1 MRGKILIAAL
11 VLIGAVAV
19 ATARAV
25 PTRQSALVRF
35 TTPTVVAGAFVLGT
49 VVFEHDDSAMARG
62 ESCTT
67 VYAYDTWKDE
77 RGKAIVDFMCEP
89 RQRSLATKFEAT
101 CSRTFVTGPQRLL
114 EYQFAGDTEGHGV
127 PDR

>member
-1 MRGKILIAAL
+1 MRRKILTVGLVLIAAVT
-11 VLIGAVAV
+11 VL
-19 ATARAV
+19 TAGAV
-25 PTRQSALVRF
+25 PTRKYALVRF
-35 TTPTVVAGAFVLGT
+35 TTPTVVAGALVMGT

-67 VYAYDTWKDE
+67 VYSYDTLKDE
-77 RGKAIVDFMCEP
+77 QGKPIVAFMCEP

-101 CSRTFVTGPQRLL
+101 CSRTFVSGPHTLL

>member
-11 VLIGAVAV
+11 VLIGAVAAV
-19 ATARAV
+19 GAV
-25 PTRQSALVRF
+25 PARKSALVRF
-35 TTPTVVAGAFVLGT
+35 TAPTLVAGAIVLGT

-67 VYAYDTWKDE
+67 VYAYDTWKNQ
-77 RGKAIVDFMCEP
+77 RGNAIVDFMCEP

-101 CSRTFVTGPQRLL
+101 CSRTFVTGPYTLL